1 LIPTYLL
8 QAPSEYRPKFKQ
20 WIWKFSEDEVNPVE
34 FVIQTGDKIRI
45 RIRSITFAAVT
56 STVKGTTATV
66 TEVTNATSNGKT
78 EEESS
83 LVPQAIRKR
92 STSFDVDANTEPP
105 AAMQIIGSI
114 NEDGLGLPA
123 WWE

>member
-1 LIPTYLL
+1 L

-20 WIWKFSEDEVNPVE
+20 WIWKFSEDEANPVE

-45 RIRSITFAAVT
+45 RIRSITFAALT

-66 TEVTNATSNGKT
+66 TEVSNAKT
-78 EEESS
+78 LPEEESA